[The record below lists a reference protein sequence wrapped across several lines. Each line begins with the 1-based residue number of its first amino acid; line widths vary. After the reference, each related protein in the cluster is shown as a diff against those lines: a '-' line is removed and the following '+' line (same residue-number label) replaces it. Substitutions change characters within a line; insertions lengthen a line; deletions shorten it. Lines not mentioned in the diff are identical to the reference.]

1 MFSYEQVQRLNDLEL
16 GVYHYVLKNKERVTT
31 MKIRTLAEEVHV
43 STTTILNFCH
53 KMDCAGYAEFKVRLH
68 LLIENENDEA
78 VPDDTA
84 LMLTFFE
91 KINTPKFK
99 EQIELSARYIAE
111 ASEIYIY
118 GVGGSGILG
127 QYAARYFS
135 NFNLYATHISDPFY
149 PVPKKVGKKAI
160 VLVLSVTG
168 ETGMVLEQANQ
179 YKQNGFN
186 VLSITTSADSTLAKL
201 SDIAI
206 SYYVPIELKK
216 SLQNITTQVPVIHII
231 ETLARMAYTLKTKV

>member
-1 MFSYEQVQRLNDLEL
+1 MFSYEQVKKLNDLEL
-16 GVYHYVLKNKERVTT
+16 GVYHYILKNKERVAT
-31 MKIRTLAEEVHV
+31 MKIRTVAEETHV

-53 KMDCAGYAEFKVRLH
+53 KMDCSGYSEFKVRLR
-68 LLIENENDEA
+68 LLIEEEKEETI
-78 VPDDTA
+78 PDDTA

-91 KINTPKFK
+91 KINTVEFK
-99 EQIELSARYIAE
+99 KQLERSARYIAG

-118 GVGGSGILG
+118 GVGGSGVLG

-149 PVPKKVGKKAI
+149 PVPKKVGPKAV

-168 ETGMVLEQANQ
+168 ETGMVLEQASQ
-179 YKQNGFN
+179 YKQNGFS

-201 SDIAI
+201 SDITI

-231 ETLARMAYTLKTKV
+231 ETLARMAYTLKHKV